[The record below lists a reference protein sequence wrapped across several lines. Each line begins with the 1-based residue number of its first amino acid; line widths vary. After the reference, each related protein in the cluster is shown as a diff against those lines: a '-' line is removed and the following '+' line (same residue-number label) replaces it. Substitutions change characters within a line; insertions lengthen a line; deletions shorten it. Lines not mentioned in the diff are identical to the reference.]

1 MGQMKIKKRKNANFC
16 FSFCGFHTPSP
27 LCIARRFTAG
37 FGRPF
42 PFTPGF
48 NPMFSPVI
56 YCRVRWPFPTY
67 PGFNPRK
74 QCIRMRKMLIFIL
87 LLYNSE
93 PNPCFSVLP
102 LYSSKPNP
110 RFSGL
115 LLYSSKPNPRFSGL
129 PLYSSEPNPRF
140 SSLPLYNSGQNPCFS
155 GLLLYSSKLYLNY
168 L

>member
-1 MGQMKIKKRKNANFC
+1 MQKTGKIGEKANFC
-16 FSFCGFHTPSP
+16 FLFWMFHTLSP

-67 PGFNPRK
+67 PGFNPGK
-74 QCIRMRKMLIFIL
+74 QCIRMRKILIFTL

-93 PNPCFSVLP
+93 PNPCFSD
-102 LYSSKPNP
+102 
-110 RFSGL
+110 L

-129 PLYSSEPNPRF
+129 PLYSSKPNPRF
-140 SSLPLYNSGQNPCFS
+140 SGLPLYSSKPNPRFSGLPLYNSGQNPCFS